1 MKRPLRN
8 PEDPGLPVWLD
19 AQARP
24 LACTGKIRVLNENY
38 RELRQLAQDAL
49 EDALEDGVLMGCD
62 EAQLRAAFRA
72 LVDAL

>member
-38 RELRQLAQDAL
+38 RELRQLAR
-49 EDALEDGVLMGCD
+49 DALEDGVLMGCD

>member
-38 RELRQLAQDAL
+38 RELRQLAR
-49 EDALEDGVLMGCD
+49 DALEDGVHMGCD

>member
-24 LACTGKIRVLNENY
+24 LACIGKIRVVNENY
-38 RELRQLAQDAL
+38 RELRQLAQ
-49 EDALEDGVLMGCD
+49 DALEDGVLMGCD

>member
-24 LACTGKIRVLNENY
+24 LACIGKIRVLNENY

-49 EDALEDGVLMGCD
+49 KDGVLMGCD

-72 LVDAL
+72 LLDAL

>member
-49 EDALEDGVLMGCD
+49 EDGVLMGCD

-72 LVDAL
+72 LIDAL